1 MRLYPKKLRNIQ
13 DLEREQKLLR
23 KQSKKLEKEEFLS
36 LDGLL
41 NSKKEKSK
49 GQDVIGSVIDML
61 PISNPLIKLGLKILQ
76 GRLSENGNSEAKK
89 KAKAAPPITTALHKS
104 KLRAIAFEFIGG
116 YLKWKAIELSYKGI
130 RYYLKK
136 RKEKKA
142 DGAE

>member
-1 MRLYPKKLRNIQ
+1 MMRLYPKKLRNIQ

-36 LDGLL
+36 MESLL
-41 NSKKEKSK
+41 NTKKEKRK
-49 GQDVIGSVIDML
+49 GQDVAGSVIDML

-76 GRLSENGNSEAKK
+76 GRLSGNSETKK
-89 KAKAAPPITTALHKS
+89 KEKTTTSNTAPHKS

-130 RYYLKK
+130 RSYLKK
-136 RKEKKA
+136 RKEKKTN
-142 DGAE
+142 EER